1 MSKVDVISGFL
12 GAGKTTLIQ
21 KLIKDV
27 FAGKKVVLVENE
39 FGEIGIDGGFLQEAG
54 ITINEINGG
63 CVCCTLQGDFHDA
76 LEKVENTYHP
86 DHIIIEPSG
95 VGKLSDILSIV
106 KSVEGLELNS
116 YSAVVDAK
124 RCKIYHKNF
133 KEFFDDQISTACCV
147 ILSRTQMVNEDK
159 LNEDVSIIRELNP
172 DVRIITT
179 PWDDLNGESI
189 YEAMTG
195 SSNGFPEGLE
205 ELDFDEEEHEHHH
218 HHDEDD
224 HKCCC
229 GHHHDEEHECHHHHD
244 EDDHEC
250 CCGHHHDEEHEHHHH
265 HDEDDHECC
274 CEHHHDEEH
283 ECCHHH
289 DHSEEIEHANEGLS
303 EGNKVHI
310 GGGEHEH
317 HHHHH
322 HHHGLDADDV
332 FDSIGIETV
341 NRYTEDDIREALKGL
356 GENIVRAKGIVPTA
370 DGSWLFFDYVPGDV
384 DIRTG
389 KAAYT
394 GLITVIG
401 EHVDVENIKTLFKVK

>member
-218 HHDEDD
+218 HHDEDE
-224 HKCCC
+224 HECCC
-229 GHHHDEEHECHHHHD
+229 EHHHDEEHECHHHHD

-250 CCGHHHDEEHEHHHH
+250 CCGHHHDE
-265 HDEDDHECC
+265 D
-274 CEHHHDEEH
+274 EH

-356 GENIVRAKGIVPTA
+356 GENIVRAKGIVPAT

>member
-218 HHDEDD
+218 HHDEEE
-224 HKCCC
+224 HECCC
-229 GHHHDEEHECHHHHD
+229 EHHHDEEE
-244 EDDHEC
+244 HEC
-250 CCGHHHDEEHEHHHH
+250 CCG
-265 HDEDDHECC
+265 
-274 CEHHHDEEH
+274 HHHDEEH

-356 GENIVRAKGIVPTA
+356 GENIVRAKGIVPAT

-384 DIRTG
+384 DIRAG

>member
-147 ILSRTQMVNEDK
+147 ILSRTQMVNEEK

-218 HHDEDD
+218 HDED
-224 HKCCC
+224 
-229 GHHHDEEHECHHHHD
+229 E
-244 EDDHEC
+244 HEC
-250 CCGHHHDEEHEHHHH
+250 CCGHHHDEDHECHHH
-265 HDEDDHECC
+265 HDE
-274 CEHHHDEEH
+274 EEH

-356 GENIVRAKGIVPTA
+356 GENIVRAKGIVPAT

-384 DIRTG
+384 DIRAG

>member
-147 ILSRTQMVNEDK
+147 ILSRTQLVNEEK

-218 HHDEDD
+218 PHDEEE
-224 HKCCC
+224 HECCC
-229 GHHHDEEHECHHHHD
+229 GHHHEEEHECHHHHD
-244 EDDHEC
+244 EEEHEC
-250 CCGHHHDEEHEHHHH
+250 CCG
-265 HDEDDHECC
+265 
-274 CEHHHDEEH
+274 HHHDEEH

-356 GENIVRAKGIVPTA
+356 GENIVRAKGIVPAT

>member
-39 FGEIGIDGGFLQEAG
+39 FGEIGIDGGFLKEAG

-76 LEKVENTYHP
+76 LEKVEQTYHP

-95 VGKLSDILSIV
+95 VGKLSDILAIV

-116 YSAVVDAK
+116 YSTVVDAK

-133 KEFFDDQISTACCV
+133 KEFFDDQIQTASCV
-147 ILSRTQMVNEDK
+147 ILSRSQMVEEDK
-159 LNEDVSIIRELNP
+159 LNEDADIIRELNP
-172 DVRIITT
+172 EVRIITT
-179 PWDDLNGESI
+179 PWDDLNGMSI

-205 ELDFDEEEHEHHH
+205 ELDFEEDEHEHHH
-218 HHDEDD
+218 H
-224 HKCCC
+224 
-229 GHHHDEEHECHHHHD
+229 
-244 EDDHEC
+244 DHEC
-250 CCGHHHDEEHEHHHH
+250 CHDQ
-265 HDEDDHECC
+265 DH
-274 CEHHHDEEH
+274 EEH

-289 DHSEEIEHANEGLS
+289 DHDEDHECCHHHDHDEDHECCHHHDHDEEECCCHHHHDHSDEIEHANEGLS
-303 EGNKVHI
+303 EGNKIHI
-310 GGGEHEH
+310 GGGEEEH

-322 HHHGLDADDV
+322 HHHNGPDADDV

-341 NRYTEDDIREALKGL
+341 NKYTEEEIRSALSGL
-356 GENIVRAKGIVPTA
+356 GENIVRAKGIVPTH

-389 KAAYT
+389 KPAYT

-401 EHVDVENIKTLFKVK
+401 EHVDVELMKNLFKVK

>member
-147 ILSRTQMVNEDK
+147 ILSRTQLVSEDK

-218 HHDEDD
+218 HDEDE
-224 HKCCC
+224 HECCC
-229 GHHHDEEHECHHHHD
+229 GHHHEEDHECHHHHD
-244 EDDHEC
+244 E
-250 CCGHHHDEEHEHHHH
+250 EE
-265 HDEDDHECC
+265 HECC
-274 CEHHHDEEH
+274 CEHHHDEEEH

-356 GENIVRAKGIVPTA
+356 GENIVRAKGIVPAT

-401 EHVDVENIKTLFKVK
+401 EHVDVENIKTLFRVK

>member
-218 HHDEDD
+218 HDED
-224 HKCCC
+224 
-229 GHHHDEEHECHHHHD
+229 E
-244 EDDHEC
+244 HEC
-250 CCGHHHDEEHEHHHH
+250 CCGHHHDEEHKCHHH
-265 HDEDDHECC
+265 HDEEEHECC
-274 CEHHHDEEH
+274 CGHHHDEEH

-356 GENIVRAKGIVPTA
+356 DENIVRAKGIVPTA

>member
-1 MSKVDVISGFL
+1 MSTVDVISGFL

-147 ILSRTQMVNEDK
+147 ILSRTQMVNEEK

-218 HHDEDD
+218 HDED
-224 HKCCC
+224 
-229 GHHHDEEHECHHHHD
+229 E
-244 EDDHEC
+244 HEC
-250 CCGHHHDEEHEHHHH
+250 CCGHHHDEEHE
-265 HDEDDHECC
+265 CC
-274 CEHHHDEEH
+274 CGHHHDEEH

-356 GENIVRAKGIVPTA
+356 GENIVRAKGIVPAT

-384 DIRTG
+384 DIRAG

>member
-147 ILSRTQMVNEDK
+147 ILSRTQLVSEDK

-218 HHDEDD
+218 HDEDE
-224 HKCCC
+224 HECCC
-229 GHHHDEEHECHHHHD
+229 GHHHEEDHECHHHHD
-244 EDDHEC
+244 E
-250 CCGHHHDEEHEHHHH
+250 EE
-265 HDEDDHECC
+265 HECC

-356 GENIVRAKGIVPTA
+356 GENIVRAKGIVPAT

-401 EHVDVENIKTLFKVK
+401 EHVDVENIKTLFRVK

>member
-147 ILSRTQMVNEDK
+147 ILSRTQLVNEEK

-218 HHDEDD
+218 H
-224 HKCCC
+224 
-229 GHHHDEEHECHHHHD
+229 DEEE
-244 EDDHEC
+244 HEC
-250 CCGHHHDEEHEHHHH
+250 CCGHHHDEEHKCHHH
-265 HDEDDHECC
+265 HDEEEHECC
-274 CEHHHDEEH
+274 CGHHHDEDHECHHHDEEH

-356 GENIVRAKGIVPTA
+356 GENIVRAKGIVPAT
-370 DGSWLFFDYVPGDV
+370 DGSWLFFDYVPGDA
-384 DIRTG
+384 DIRAG

>member
-147 ILSRTQMVNEDK
+147 ILSRTQMVNEEK

-218 HHDEDD
+218 HDEDE
-224 HKCCC
+224 HECCC

-244 EDDHEC
+244 EEEHEC
-250 CCGHHHDEEHEHHHH
+250 CCG
-265 HDEDDHECC
+265 
-274 CEHHHDEEH
+274 HHHDEEH

-356 GENIVRAKGIVPTA
+356 GENIVRAKGIVPAT

>member
-95 VGKLSDILSIV
+95 VGKLSDVLSIV

-147 ILSRTQMVNEDK
+147 ILSRTQMVNEEK

-205 ELDFDEEEHEHHH
+205 ELDFDKEEHEHHH
-218 HHDEDD
+218 HDEDE
-224 HKCCC
+224 HECCC

-244 EDDHEC
+244 EEEHEC
-250 CCGHHHDEEHEHHHH
+250 CCG
-265 HDEDDHECC
+265 
-274 CEHHHDEEH
+274 HHHDEEH

-310 GGGEHEH
+310 GGGEHE

-356 GENIVRAKGIVPTA
+356 GENIVRAKGIVPAT

-384 DIRTG
+384 DIRAG

-401 EHVDVENIKTLFKVK
+401 EHVDVENIKTLFRVK

>member
-147 ILSRTQMVNEDK
+147 ILSRTQMVNEEK

-179 PWDDLNGESI
+179 LWDDLNGESI

-218 HHDEDD
+218 PHDEEE
-224 HKCCC
+224 HECCC
-229 GHHHDEEHECHHHHD
+229 GHHHEEEHECHHHHD
-244 EDDHEC
+244 EEEHEC
-250 CCGHHHDEEHEHHHH
+250 CCG
-265 HDEDDHECC
+265 
-274 CEHHHDEEH
+274 HHHDEEH

-356 GENIVRAKGIVPTA
+356 GENIVRAKGIVPAT

>member
-147 ILSRTQMVNEDK
+147 ILSRTQLVNEEK

-218 HHDEDD
+218 HHDEEE
-224 HKCCC
+224 HECCC

-244 EDDHEC
+244 Y
-250 CCGHHHDEEHEHHHH
+250 
-265 HDEDDHECC
+265 
-274 CEHHHDEEH
+274 
-283 ECCHHH
+283 
-289 DHSEEIEHANEGLS
+289 SEEIEHANEGLS

-356 GENIVRAKGIVPTA
+356 GENIVRAKGIVPAT

-401 EHVDVENIKTLFKVK
+401 EHVDVENIKTLFRVK

>member
-39 FGEIGIDGGFLQEAG
+39 FGEIGIDGGFLKEAG

-147 ILSRTQMVNEDK
+147 ILSRTQLVSEDK

-218 HHDEDD
+218 HDED
-224 HKCCC
+224 
-229 GHHHDEEHECHHHHD
+229 E
-244 EDDHEC
+244 HEC
-250 CCGHHHDEEHEHHHH
+250 CCGHHHDEDHECHHH
-265 HDEDDHECC
+265 HDEEEHECC
-274 CEHHHDEEH
+274 CGHHHDEEH

-310 GGGEHEH
+310 GGGEHE

-356 GENIVRAKGIVPTA
+356 GENIVRAKGIVPAT

-384 DIRTG
+384 DIRAG

>member
-106 KSVEGLELNS
+106 KSVEGLEFNS

-147 ILSRTQMVNEDK
+147 ILSRTQLVSEDK

-218 HHDEDD
+218 HDEDE
-224 HKCCC
+224 HECCC
-229 GHHHDEEHECHHHHD
+229 GHHHEEEHECHHHHD
-244 EDDHEC
+244 E
-250 CCGHHHDEEHEHHHH
+250 
-265 HDEDDHECC
+265 
-274 CEHHHDEEH
+274 EEH

-356 GENIVRAKGIVPTA
+356 GENIVRAKGIVPAT

-401 EHVDVENIKTLFKVK
+401 EHVDVENIKTLFRVK

>member
-147 ILSRTQMVNEDK
+147 ILSRTQLVSEDK

-218 HHDEDD
+218 HDEDE
-224 HKCCC
+224 HECCC
-229 GHHHDEEHECHHHHD
+229 GHHHEEDHECHHHHD
-244 EDDHEC
+244 E
-250 CCGHHHDEEHEHHHH
+250 
-265 HDEDDHECC
+265 
-274 CEHHHDEEH
+274 EEH

-356 GENIVRAKGIVPTA
+356 GENIVRAKGIVPAT

-384 DIRTG
+384 DIRAG

-401 EHVDVENIKTLFKVK
+401 EHVDVENIKTLFRVK

>member
-147 ILSRTQMVNEDK
+147 ILSRTQLVNEEK

-218 HHDEDD
+218 PHDEEE
-224 HKCCC
+224 HECCC
-229 GHHHDEEHECHHHHD
+229 GHHHEEEHECHHHHD
-244 EDDHEC
+244 EEEHEC
-250 CCGHHHDEEHEHHHH
+250 CCG
-265 HDEDDHECC
+265 
-274 CEHHHDEEH
+274 HHHDEEH

-356 GENIVRAKGIVPTA
+356 GENIVRAKGIVPAT

-384 DIRTG
+384 DIRAG

>member
-147 ILSRTQMVNEDK
+147 ILSRTQLVSEDK

-218 HHDEDD
+218 HHDEDE
-224 HKCCC
+224 HECCC
-229 GHHHDEEHECHHHHD
+229 GHHHEEEHECHHHHD
-244 EDDHEC
+244 E
-250 CCGHHHDEEHEHHHH
+250 
-265 HDEDDHECC
+265 
-274 CEHHHDEEH
+274 EEH

-356 GENIVRAKGIVPTA
+356 GENIVRAKGIVPAT

-384 DIRTG
+384 DIRAG

>member
-39 FGEIGIDGGFLQEAG
+39 FGEIGIDGGFLKEAG

-95 VGKLSDILSIV
+95 VGKLSDILSII

-147 ILSRTQMVNEDK
+147 ILSRTQMVNEEK

-218 HHDEDD
+218 HDEEE
-224 HKCCC
+224 HECCC

-244 EDDHEC
+244 EEEHEC
-250 CCGHHHDEEHEHHHH
+250 CCG
-265 HDEDDHECC
+265 
-274 CEHHHDEEH
+274 HHHDEEH

-356 GENIVRAKGIVPTA
+356 GENIVRAKGIVPAA

-384 DIRTG
+384 DIRAG

-401 EHVDVENIKTLFKVK
+401 EHVDVENIKTLFRVK